1 MRKRRDIKYDGGTT
15 RNAVMAM
22 AAVLLLA
29 LSLLAEDSETVLYT
43 FPGGSHGAY
52 GATQL
57 VADSSGNLYGST
69 LSGGNNSTSC
79 ETATGVPGCGV
90 VFKLTPRAHG
100 TWQETVLYTFTG
112 GKDGAIPSG
121 GVTLDSAGNLYGTT
135 WYGGDKKLAHCHAT
149 GFVPGCGVVYKLT
162 PTAQGP
168 WDETVLYTFTGAGD
182 GSLPFAGVIRD
193 SSGNLYGT
201 ATFYGVV
208 CCGVVF
214 KLTPTDKGPWTESV
228 LYSFTGGTDGNAPYG
243 GLTFDPRGNLY
254 GVTLYGGDLSVKC
267 FGATG
272 CGVVFKLA
280 PTRSGPW
287 TETVLHAF
295 TDGPDGAYSLLGVIL
310 DSRGNVY
317 GTTFYGGNTTA
328 NHCLGGY
335 GIDVPPGCGVVF
347 KLTPRSHGPWEQK
360 VLYTFTGGRDGAFSG
375 DPLVFDSSGN
385 LYGMTGYGGDLAAT
399 CPLGDDKN
407 NGCGVIFKLKPVAKG
422 PWTESV
428 LYAFMGGADGAEPES
443 NLLLDSAGNIV
454 GLTEGGGDTSE
465 CTGNFS
471 GAGCGVVF
479 KIAQGHDDQF

>member
-90 VFKLTPRAHG
+90 VYKLTPRAQG
-100 TWQETVLYTFTG
+100 T
-112 GKDGAIPSG
+112 
-121 GVTLDSAGNLYGTT
+121 
-135 WYGGDKKLAHCHAT
+135 
-149 GFVPGCGVVYKLT
+149 
-162 PTAQGP
+162 

-335 GIDVPPGCGVVF
+335 GIDVPPGCGV
-347 KLTPRSHGPWEQK
+347 
-360 VLYTFTGGRDGAFSG
+360 
-375 DPLVFDSSGN
+375 
-385 LYGMTGYGGDLAAT
+385 
-399 CPLGDDKN
+399 
-407 NGCGVIFKLKPVAKG
+407 
-422 PWTESV
+422 
-428 LYAFMGGADGAEPES
+428 
-443 NLLLDSAGNIV
+443 
-454 GLTEGGGDTSE
+454 
-465 CTGNFS
+465 
-471 GAGCGVVF
+471 
-479 KIAQGHDDQF
+479 